1 MQETAAQSAA
11 AFERKAIEFYN
22 RHAVKGGAYNL
33 SQAERYERFAQ
44 AASERAKVEAQAA
57 PVVEVA
63 AVEAKPA
70 KARCPHYKNIQTFM
84 AIAREAGLNTSAKD
98 RCRGAV
104 GALLG
109 RRIESRADL
118 TGAEWAAMGAAIKA
132 GKLVW

>member
-1 MQETAAQSAA
+1 MQADYAAKYTAAATDAYVKYATTRDEKSAA
-11 AFERKAIEFYN
+11 YLLGRANHFEVLAAAAKGQTIE
-22 RHAVKGGAYNL
+22 AV
-33 SQAERYERFAQ
+33 
-44 AASERAKVEAQAA
+44 
-57 PVVEVA
+57 PVVEVVSA
-63 AVEAKPA
+63 KVAKP
-70 KARCPHYKNIQTFM
+70 RCPHYKAIQAFV
-84 AIAREAGLNTSAKD
+84 AVAREAGLNTNANAKD